1 MHSWKGAER
10 DLGCWL
16 NARNR
21 GLDWGLCVQAGYE
34 LAGRYVL
41 EELLGQGA
49 VGEVWRA
56 ADRELDRLV
65 AVKVIRERVADPKLA
80 AGLLA
85 EARIAGRLQH
95 PGITVVHDAGVD
107 QGQPFLVMELLE
119 GRDL

>member
-1 MHSWKGAER
+1 MLA
-10 DLGCWL
+10 
-16 NARNR
+16 NR
-21 GLDWGLCVQAGYE
+21 REWGPDWGLCVQAGYE

-41 EELLGQGA
+41 EQLLGQGA

-95 PGITVVHDAGVD
+95 RASRWCTTPGWIRAS
-107 QGQPFLVMELLE
+107 
-119 GRDL
+119 RSS